1 MFEAH
6 GPLIARRGDD
16 AARLP
21 PAPLLTE
28 QTFFEK
34 KRSHG

>member
-16 AARLP
+16 AKP
-21 PAPLLTE
+21 SSPAPPLTE
-28 QTFFEK
+28 QTYFEK